1 LLQTLDYQTSV
12 ILVCIQLHVASVCVQ
27 GVLLLIRLHVAAV
40 YIQGVDVQALLD
52 DVRKLKI
59 IAKGHERRIK
69 YLEDRLTAYED
80 VAACIDD
87 HIDEQM
93 E

>member
-1 LLQTLDYQTSV
+1 MYRVVLY
-12 ILVCIQLHVASVCVQ
+12 VQ
-27 GVLLLIRLHVAAV
+27 GGTV
-40 YIQGVDVQALLD
+40 YCWCIVQGVDVQALLD

-69 YLEDRLTAYED
+69 YLEDRLAAYED
-80 VAACIDD
+80 VAACMDD

>member
-1 LLQTLDYQTSV
+1 MLLGAGLYSTPDASSPTSIIEHDV
-12 ILVCIQLHVASVCVQ
+12 SYFGYLQ
-27 GVLLLIRLHVAAV
+27 GVE
-40 YIQGVDVQALLD
+40 VQALLD

-69 YLEDRLTAYED
+69 YLEDRLAAYED

-87 HIDEQM
+87 HIDEHM

>member
-1 LLQTLDYQTSV
+1 MTYNVFSGTLNPTHFTS
-12 ILVCIQLHVASVCVQ
+12 LVQ
-27 GVLLLIRLHVAAV
+27 GVE
-40 YIQGVDVQALLD
+40 VQALLD

-69 YLEDRLTAYED
+69 YLEDRLAAYED

>member
-1 LLQTLDYQTSV
+1 MRWTVLTYCQFLIAYLDLINFEVVDSY
-12 ILVCIQLHVASVCVQ
+12 
-27 GVLLLIRLHVAAV
+27 GMLLL
-40 YIQGVDVQALLD
+40 YICTQGVDVQALLD

-69 YLEDRLTAYED
+69 YLEDRLASYED
-80 VAACIDD
+80 IAACIDD
-87 HIDEQM
+87 NIDEQM

>member
-1 LLQTLDYQTSV
+1 MYRV
-12 ILVCIQLHVASVCVQ
+12 F
-27 GVLLLIRLHVAAV
+27 VLLLC
-40 YIQGVDVQALLD
+40 IQGVDVQALLD

-69 YLEDRLTAYED
+69 YVEDRLAAYED

>member
-1 LLQTLDYQTSV
+1 MRLL
-12 ILVCIQLHVASVCVQ
+12 
-27 GVLLLIRLHVAAV
+27 
-40 YIQGVDVQALLD
+40 IQGVDVQALLD

-69 YLEDRLTAYED
+69 YMEDRLAAYED

-87 HIDEQM
+87 VEEQM